1 MHTFQNII
9 HLNFRGS
16 MKPESIGNVLK
27 LIAES
32 YPNLK
37 YLNIS
42 ALCSRFGNDKGLYAI
57 ANSCYKIEC
66 LNISRRT
73 EFSETHLNCWFVSY
87 IKYLNLEGCNNISK
101 EAVDQLVSLNLNIN
115 VDNFVKIIT
124 LPDLI
129 KMVRNYLTQ
138 NNVASRE
145 ILAQRLQRL
154 LDLSMRNN
162 QNLAQALDLIF
173 QHPIRRSPRNY
184 FNRILVDQ
192 AEWWFKVHNKSNDD
206 IFTIKIAWQTLIR
219 NTIPTIREEMAR
231 QNIKVPNNIK
241 LRVEDSRG
249 LEKHWLTLGPATLLA
264 KEVQTLKEKPKR
276 AFFSYLS
283 SSEVLAK
290 YSLASEG
297 TEVIPLFTSQ
307 TYEIQEDNKH
317 FMLCMADIKLQL
329 KSYRTL
335 VMTSLESMRN
345 EYISTILYTAL
356 HIAEDFT
363 NKNFSMKPEYEIIG
377 KESCGQVDYAIKE
390 SDSLICITE
399 DKVQQKLTEG
409 FAQNIMQLES
419 LYETNKRKQ
428 TRDDDYF
435 DYLYGI
441 VTLARDWHFLLY
453 SLGEILQASKAPFSI
468 EFTEK
473 SLDESSEEYQTLHRG
488 VRKILSIIVGLLNDR
503 VCERCAR

>member
-1 MHTFQNII
+1 MFTSTVEHDSYLVENYDTETLINFLKEQNLKLDDDDFKILCKEKI
-9 HLNFRGS
+9 TGLSFLDLTEE
-16 MKPESIGNVLK
+16 KFCSIGLHW
-27 LIAES
+27 
-32 YPNLK
+32 
-37 YLNIS
+37 
-42 ALCSRFGNDKGLYAI
+42 DQQH
-57 ANSCYKIEC
+57 
-66 LNISRRT
+66 
-73 EFSETHLNCWFVSY
+73 FSQ
-87 IKYLNLEGCNNISK
+87 K
-101 EAVDQLVSLNLNIN
+101 
-115 VDNFVKIIT
+115 
-124 LPDLI
+124 
-129 KMVRNYLTQ
+129 
-138 NNVASRE
+138 
-145 ILAQRLQRL
+145 
-154 LDLSMRNN
+154 
-162 QNLAQALDLIF
+162 
-173 QHPIRRSPRNY
+173 
-184 FNRILVDQ
+184 
-192 AEWWFKVHNKSNDD
+192 
-206 IFTIKIAWQTLIR
+206 
-219 NTIPTIREEMAR
+219 
-231 QNIKVPNNIK
+231 
-241 LRVEDSRG
+241 
-249 LEKHWLTLGPATLLA
+249 
-264 KEVQTLKEKPKR
+264 
-276 AFFSYLS
+276 
-283 SSEVLAK
+283 
-290 YSLASEG
+290 SLASEG